1 MATRVTLADLRACAD
16 SVFQELGPGHSES
29 TYQNAFELECQWRH
43 LPYVRQPT
51 LPIVYKQHVVGFHR
65 PDLMVGHQFLIE
77 FKVARLDA
85 RPASSWRLQLQRYL
99 VQSPHYQGVLIVFSI
114 DDVEVAEV
122 YPPQP
127 SSLPSP
133 PLPSPPLPSPPLPS
147 PPSLPHPHPLLP
159 SPPPS
164 SRPAVHASPLPLSP
178 PLVTSLPTNGPSAP
192 PLPPAPMPDL
202 IHVPDNTRPMEF
214 ISFG

>member
-122 YPPQP
+122 CPPHP
-127 SSLPSP
+127 SHPSLPLSSPSLPSP
-133 PLPSPPLPSPPLPS
+133 SLPLP
-147 PPSLPHPHPLLP
+147 LPHPPLL
-159 SPPPS
+159 SPLHPS

-178 PLVTSLPTNGPSAP
+178 PLVTSPPTNGPSAP
-192 PLPPAPMPDL
+192 SLPPAPMPDL